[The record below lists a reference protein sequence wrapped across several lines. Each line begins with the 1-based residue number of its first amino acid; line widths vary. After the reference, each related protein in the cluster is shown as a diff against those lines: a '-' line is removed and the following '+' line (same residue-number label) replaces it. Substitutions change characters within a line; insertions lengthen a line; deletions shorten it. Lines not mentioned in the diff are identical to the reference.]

1 MIGRVYEYFLKE
13 FAVNATKEEGE
24 FYTSHDVVQ
33 LITTMIEP
41 YDGMFIQSAELVK
54 SKQGDIDKINIWSG
68 KRGSYLSSRE
78 NESCASWTDHNL
90 GETNNSSFTHDL
102 HKGLYFNYIMANERE
117 LLGLIA

>member
-13 FAVNATKEEGE
+13 FAVNATKEKGE

-41 YDGMFIQSAELVK
+41 YDGMLYDSCCGSGGMFIQSAELVK

-78 NESCASWTDHNL
+78 NESCASWT
-90 GETNNSSFTHDL
+90 EP
-102 HKGLYFNYIMANERE
+102 
-117 LLGLIA
+117 